1 MRQPS
6 MLCRY
11 RRIDSRLRQVL
22 VDSKLYF
29 ASPRS
34 LIDPFECRF
43 VISDYASETQKRSW
57 AAEMLAHPLVRKKL
71 MDSATAKGPPG
82 FLTWLQAQSDDEL
95 ARVLADTPDL
105 AKLVQETAE
114 QLIDL
119 RVGVCCFCEISD
131 DPVLFAHYGAN
142 HEGCCLEFSTT
153 DPLLAQAFKVTY
165 ADTPP
170 SLGFFALTLRQLA
183 EAMLGTKRTRWAYEL
198 EWRVISAAGPGLR
211 AFRPDCLTGIV
222 LGHRCS
228 TESEAAVR
236 AWVAERASPIPLFKL
251 SLERDGY
258 SFRRTRLA

>member
-1 MRQPS
+1 MRPPS

-34 LIDPFECRF
+34 LNDPFECRF
-43 VISDYASETQKRSW
+43 VISDYASDTQKRLW
-57 AAEMLAHPLVRKKL
+57 AGEMLAHPLVRKKVL
-71 MDSATAKGPPG
+71 DLATAKGPPG
-82 FLTWLQAQSDDEL
+82 LLDWLQGSTQSEL
-95 ARVLADTPDL
+95 AQVLADSPEL
-105 AKLVQETAE
+105 AKLTQRTAE
-114 QLIDL
+114 ELVDQ

-153 DPLLAQAFKVTY
+153 EPHLAQAFRVTY
-165 ADTPP
+165 TDTPP
-170 SLGFFALTLRQLA
+170 SLDLFALTIKQLG
-183 EAMLGTKRTRWAYEL
+183 EAMLGTKSARWAYER
-198 EWRVISAAGPGLR
+198 EWRVVSATGPGLR
-211 AFRPDCLTGIV
+211 PFRSDCLTGIV

-228 TESEAAVR
+228 AQSEATVR
-236 AWVAERASPIPLFKL
+236 AWLAERASPVPLFKL

-258 SFRRTRLA
+258 SFGRAQLA